1 MLGYNTTQK
10 TTDSESQVPT
20 GQDTAVSR
28 STLVVAGNIDKHIQ
42 EGWVQVTIS
51 QSYQCS

>member
-10 TTDSESQVPT
+10 TTDSKSQVPT

-28 STLVVAGNIDKHIQ
+28 STLVVAGYIDKHIQ
-42 EGWVQVTIS
+42 EGWIQVTIS
-51 QSYQCS
+51 QSYKCS